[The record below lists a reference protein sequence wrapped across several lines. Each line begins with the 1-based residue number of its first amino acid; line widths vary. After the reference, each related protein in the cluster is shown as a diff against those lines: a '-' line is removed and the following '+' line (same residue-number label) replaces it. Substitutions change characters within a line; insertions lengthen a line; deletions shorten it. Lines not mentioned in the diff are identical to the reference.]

1 MRESKTQ
8 KNYRYFVDQAE
19 KAFYE
24 QKYLEAFL
32 IQSCIIEGVLKE
44 YASIKLLQIVKRSSL
59 LKQKYKNFEF
69 ARLIDELLITGKI
82 SKDLYEN
89 LSQYKK
95 KRNSIVHHILKQDDK
110 KLLDKELEEAYELG
124 RHMKGFIVDDL

>member
-110 KLLDKELEEAYELG
+110 KLLDKE
-124 RHMKGFIVDDL
+124 